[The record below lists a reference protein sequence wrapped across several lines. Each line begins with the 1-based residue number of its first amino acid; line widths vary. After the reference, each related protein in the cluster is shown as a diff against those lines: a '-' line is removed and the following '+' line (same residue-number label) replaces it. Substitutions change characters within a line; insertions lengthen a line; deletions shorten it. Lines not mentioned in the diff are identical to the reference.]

1 MSRLI
6 RLTLVFVILM
16 AALPVLPAAAQSLPP
31 PLPVGCNLANHDGE
45 QWLICVPGNW
55 NGDLVIYAHGYVKPG
70 PVEGIPWDQL
80 VLPDGTNIP
89 VIVTGLGYAFA
100 TTSYS
105 VNGLAVIQGIAEVSH
120 LATSFKTSHP
130 ETNHTYLVGASE
142 GGLITALAV
151 ERFPTVFSGGLA
163 TCGPVGDFR
172 KQINYWSD
180 FRVVFDY
187 FFSFPPDVFPRW
199 TQTSIRIPPNVMAGW
214 PALGVQIAN
223 AVISKPHATEQ
234 LLRVTNAPVDPTNSA
249 TVTETVLGLLWY
261 NVFATNDGIDK
272 LGGNPFDN
280 QLRWYIGS
288 DNDLK
293 LNRRAGGVARFTANL
308 AALKNMAAYQTSG
321 RLSVPLV
328 TIHTTGDP
336 IVPYWHEPLYRLK
349 TLSSGNALLYSNI
362 PILRYGHCNFRAS
375 EVLTAFAL
383 LVLKVTGQE
392 LINAQ
397 RALPDAGA
405 QAEFLRLAKE
415 HGALR

>member
-1 MSRLI
+1 MSRLV
-6 RLTLVFVILM
+6 RLTLVFVILL
-16 AALPVLPAAAQSLPP
+16 AALPVLPAVAQGLGNCIDGTQKSGAAYR
-31 PLPVGCNLANHDGE
+31 
-45 QWLICVPGNW
+45 ICMPASVPW
-55 NGDLVIYAHGYVKPG
+55 NSDLVIYAHGYVPNVG
-70 PVEGIPWDQL
+70 QPVAIPEDQL
-80 VLPDGTNIP
+80 KLPDGTSIP
-89 VIVTGLGYAFA
+89 DIINSLGYAFA

-105 VNGLAVIQGIAEVSH
+105 TNGLAVLQGMADVAD
-120 LATSFKTSHP
+120 LANLFKGLHAGTRRV
-130 ETNHTYLVGASE
+130 YLVGASE
-142 GGLITALAV
+142 GGLVTALAV

-187 FFSFPPDVFPRW
+187 FFPFPPEVFPRW
-199 TQTSIRIPPNVMAGW
+199 TQTNISIPPNVMAGW
-214 PALGVQIAN
+214 PTLGVQIAN
-223 AVISKPHATEQ
+223 AVLSKPHATEQ
-234 LLRVTNAPVDPTNSA
+234 LLRVTNAPVDSTNSA

-261 NVFATNDGIDK
+261 NVFATNDGIGK

-293 LNRRAGGVARFTANL
+293 LNRRAGGVARFTANP

-349 TLSSGNALLYSNI
+349 TLGSGNALLYSNI

-415 HGALR
+415 NGALR